1 MGALTTIGKKK
12 SLDHTEF
19 QSLRHCVFAYAK
31 SDYRFALFSASAFW
45 SS

>member
-12 SLDHTEF
+12 SLDLREF
-19 QSLRHCVFAYAK
+19 QSLRHSVFAYAK
-31 SDYRFALFSASAFW
+31 SHYRFALFSASAFW